1 MRFKVEVHI
10 EQLADVEKLIEVF
23 DRHRV
28 GAIFLVVLVVAAG
41 CLAGSAIWLV
51 KGHW

>member
-1 MRFKVEVHI
+1 MRFKVEVHV
-10 EQLADVEKLIEVF
+10 EQLADVEKLIEVC

-28 GAIFLVVLVVAAG
+28 GAIFLLVLVVAGA
-41 CLAGSAIWLV
+41 CLAGSAIWFV